1 MNKNTRGELRV
12 RKKYRII
19 CLFLACAAS
28 VWAINA
34 PRLRPSP
41 YFGSLSGLSYANL
54 QDLGKH
60 DYDNSF
66 GENNSLVYTARA
78 GYIDMGHLR
87 ESADRARYLFE
98 VCYENIQKSQTDFS
112 FDVIEPAVYH
122 VTISYPDNWSQ
133 LSDDEKDRIAREVS
147 IDLGQHFAQLSTI
160 WHEIV
165 TWYGYASTGL
175 LSEKAS
181 SFSWEDSY
189 SDLLGTKLA
198 AMVLKEYPDS
208 YNDGMTQV
216 ILRELSQLDP
226 QSAETAKKATATING
241 RWFSGRYP
249 FLTMK
254 RRNFDVGFDD
264 GYITPF
270 RVPGIAD
277 NVTEVPCQVPAMEA
291 LMQNGFNIQLT
302 MTPKENER
310 KYILRIV
317 DTNRDGT
324 TLEPEK
330 DFPVIIRHI
339 RKLAIRESGR
349 NVDKPVL

>member
-1 MNKNTRGELRV
+1 MRGELRV
-12 RKKYRII
+12 RKRYRII
-19 CLFLACAAS
+19 CLVLACTACA
-28 VWAINA
+28 WAIDA

-41 YFGSLSGLSYANL
+41 YFGSFSGMSYSNL

-60 DYDNSF
+60 DYSRFF
-66 GENNSLVYTARA
+66 GENNSLIYTARA

-98 VCYENIQKSQTDFS
+98 VCYENIRTSNGDFS

-122 VTISYPDNWSQ
+122 VTIDYPDNWSQ
-133 LSDDEKDRIAREVS
+133 LSDHERNRIARDVAIEM
-147 IDLGQHFAQLSTI
+147 GQHFAHLSTV

-189 SDLLGTKLA
+189 SDLLGSKLG
-198 AMVLKEYPDS
+198 AMVLREYPHS

-216 ILRELSQLDP
+216 IARELARLDP
-226 QSAETAKKATATING
+226 QSVETAKKATDTISG
-241 RWFSGRYP
+241 KWFSGRYP

-254 RRNFDVGFDD
+254 RRNFDVGLDD
-264 GYITPF
+264 GFVTPF
-270 RVPGIAD
+270 RVPGICAD
-277 NVTEVPCQVPAMEA
+277 APELPCEVPGMDA
-291 LMQNGFNIQLT
+291 LAQNGFNIRLT
-302 MTPKENER
+302 MTPKESER
-310 KYILRIV
+310 KYILKII
-317 DTNRDGT
+317 DTNGDGT
-324 TLEPEK
+324 TLQPEK

-339 RKLAIRESGR
+339 KKLATRESGR